1 MELKLLTTIMELYA
15 IAVQYIYIVL
25 LIVAFLII
33 IGIRSSYF
41 YFNCYLKKDII
52 CIKFYTNAQTT
63 IY

>member
-15 IAVQYIYIVL
+15 NAVQYIYIVL

-52 CIKFYTNAQTT
+52 CIKFYTNTQTT